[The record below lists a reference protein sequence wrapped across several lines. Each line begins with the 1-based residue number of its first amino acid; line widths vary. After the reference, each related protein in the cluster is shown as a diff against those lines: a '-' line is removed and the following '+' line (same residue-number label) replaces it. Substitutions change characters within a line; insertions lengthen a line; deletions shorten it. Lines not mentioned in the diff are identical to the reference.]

1 MALPLIAAG
10 IAARA
15 VAKKLASRAA
25 GGITGVGAKQVN
37 PVYRNSPV
45 SKIMGDPSGV
55 KRNQSGS
62 VKVTT
67 NVRAEARDLGISKK
81 VYQKTA
87 NKFLTDRAKSI
98 KSGDSAK
105 EAASLRQWENA
116 FVNTKKPT
124 VKINSNPM
132 RGK

>member
-10 IAARA
+10 IAARTIA
-15 VAKKLASRAA
+15 SKLATRAV
-25 GGITGVGAKQVN
+25 GGIVGAGAKTVA
-37 PVYRNSPV
+37 PVYKN
-45 SKIMGDPSGV
+45 IGT
-55 KRNQSGS
+55 GS
-62 VKVTT
+62 VKVTN

-87 NKFLTDRAKSI
+87 NKILTDMAKYN

-105 EAASLRQWENA
+105 EVASLRQWENA

-124 VKINSNPM
+124 VKINSNT
-132 RGK
+132 RAR

>member
-25 GGITGVGAKQVN
+25 GGIVGAGAKSVN
-37 PVYRNSPV
+37 PVYRNT
-45 SKIMGDPSGV
+45 
-55 KRNQSGS
+55 GS
-62 VKVTT
+62 VKIVKGLDT
-67 NVRAEARDLGISKK
+67 EAKQLGMTKK
-81 VYQKTA
+81 QWQKVA
-87 NKFLTDRAKSI
+87 NKQTNDMTKSN
-98 KSGDSAK
+98 KSGYSAK
-105 EAASLRQWENA
+105 EAGALRQWENA